1 MIYVLLA
8 LLSLPF
14 IQRKPSTEICS
25 ILVIQTGKIGDFICT
40 TPLFR
45 DLRGAFPDA
54 RIVLAVHP
62 VNATLA
68 MQLPYFD
75 QLVEIPSGALSGWRH
90 KWHWIKLIREI
101 RPDVALCCSGGLAW
115 PVILAMGGV
124 PRRLGVTPNF
134 LGRST
139 RFAQR
144 LWTDCIRHDGGQ
156 LIGVTYAQLLAL
168 LGVVS
173 VSPRKE
179 IHASQSAES
188 HVEQFLST
196 AGHVSCNRIVG
207 VAISSANKLKELG
220 QPLLEGVLSILL
232 ESCSDLEIVLLG
244 GPGDQQLARALIAA
258 LGSPRLMDSCG
269 VFELDEV
276 PALLQRLD
284 LFIGVDS
291 GLTYMA
297 DTLNIPLVSLAGPC
311 NMKET
316 RPQNEH
322 VVILQ
327 ESLPC
332 VPCAHIFK
340 APYSC
345 RIGTR
350 ACIGNVQARE
360 IAGAALRLMDESSLK
375 KMTDSL

>member
-1 MIYVLLA
+1 LIYVLLA

-14 IQRKPSTEICS
+14 VQRKSSPDIRS

-40 TPLFR
+40 TSLFR

-62 VNATLA
+62 INAKLA

-75 QLVEIPSGALSGWRH
+75 QLVEIPSGTLSGWRH

-115 PVILAMGGV
+115 PFILAMSGV

-139 RFAQR
+139 HFAQR
-144 LWTDCIRHDGGQ
+144 LWTDCVQHDGNQ
-156 LIGVTYAQLLAL
+156 LIGSTYARLLAL

-173 VSPRKE
+173 VNPRKE
-179 IHASQSAES
+179 LSASPSAES

-196 AGHVSCNRIVG
+196 AGHMSCNRMVG

-220 QPLLEGVLSILL
+220 EPLLEGVFTILL
-232 ESCSDLEIVLLG
+232 ESRSDLEIVLLG
-244 GPGDQQLARALIAA
+244 GPGDQQLARSLIAA

-311 NMKET
+311 NIKET

-327 ESLPC
+327 ASLPC

-350 ACIGNVQARE
+350 ACIGNMQAMD
-360 IAGAALRLMDESSLK
+360 IAGAALRLIDETSSG
-375 KMTDSL
+375 KMTDPI